1 MFFFIMTINTAN
13 NSYMNVVVV
22 ESLGRV
28 RLLQPTPPLSEI
40 LQVRMLEILTLK
52 EHKEFEIGLQFKDF
66 SGTKLNYSHPL
77 KSLNDSQPILFL

>member
-52 EHKEFEIGLQFKDF
+52 EHKESEIGLQFKDF

-77 KSLNDSQPILFL
+77 NRV